1 MKFLHSLLIVLFA
14 LLSFT
19 STIATAHG
27 PTPQK
32 VDEKIIIA
40 ASVDKVWKIISDF
53 SHIDQWHP
61 LVTSVDSI
69 DEQTRIIHIAEKGNL
84 TDSLDEVNAETHL
97 LSYRLLEEDINVFP
111 ASFYT
116 ITLTVNAV
124 ESGSELLWQG
134 RFYRAD
140 TGNFPPENFND
151 DAAVN
156 AMTDFAKQGMESLK
170 ILFEKK

>member
-1 MKFLHSLLIVLFA
+1 MKFLHSLLIALFA

-19 STIATAHG
+19 STMATAHG

-32 VDEKIIIA
+32 IDEKIIIE
-40 ASVDKVWKIISDF
+40 ASVESVWNRISDF

-61 LVTSVDSI
+61 LVTSVDI
-69 DEQTRIIHIAEKGNL
+69 VDEQTRIIHIAEKGKL
-84 TDSLDEVNAETHL
+84 TDSLDEINAETHL

-111 ASFYT
+111 VSFYT
-116 ITLTVNAV
+116 ITLTVNPT

-140 TGNFPPENFND
+140 TGNFPPENLND
-151 DAAVN
+151 EAAVN
-156 AMTDFAKQGMESLK
+156 AMTDFARQGMANLK
-170 ILFEKK
+170 TLLEKK